1 MHGPCENRATL
12 AESVPMA
19 PSVLLDCDPGHDD
32 VLAILTAARYADLVG
47 ITTVAG
53 NAALEHTTRNALVTT
68 ELAGIDVPVHAG
80 AAAPLTGPTR
90 DAVHV
95 HGREGLEG
103 VEVPRLRRR
112 ADGADAPGFIVDT
125 ARAMSGLW
133 IVAVGPLTNVALALQ
148 RAPDLVHEVAGISIM
163 GGGTFGNATAAAE
176 FNIWADP
183 EAADVVFGSGAPI
196 RLCGLD
202 VTHQVCVDDAFLGTI
217 AAVDTPICAF
227 VGGLLRHYRARIA
240 ELIDE
245 DLAALH
251 DPCAVLAVTHP
262 DCFTFSAHR
271 VRIELHGTHTRGM
284 TVIDRR
290 VARGPV
296 EVAWQADAARVLD
309 LVAQAVTNE

>member
-1 MHGPCENRATL
+1 
-12 AESVPMA
+12 MA

-32 VLAILTAARYADLVG
+32 VLAILTAARYCELVG

-53 NAALEHTTRNALVTT
+53 NAALEFTTRNALVTT

-80 AAAPLTGPTR
+80 ASGPLTGPTR

-95 HGREGLEG
+95 HGATGLEG
-103 VEVPRLRRR
+103 VDVPEPRRT
-112 ADGADAPGFIVDT
+112 AAGDDAPRFIVET
-125 ARAMSGLW
+125 ARTVPGLW
-133 IVAVGPLTNVALALQ
+133 IIAVGPLTNVALAIQ
-148 RAPDLVHEVAGISIM
+148 RAPDLASIVAGISIM

-202 VTHQVCVDDAFLGTI
+202 LTHQVCVDDAFLARL

-227 VGGLLRHYRARIA
+227 VGGLLRHYRRRIL
-240 ELIDE
+240 ELVEE

-251 DPCAVLAVTHP
+251 DPCAVLAVSHP
-262 DCFTFSAHR
+262 DCFAFSSHR
-271 VRIELHGTHTRGM
+271 VRVELHGTHTRGM

-290 VARGPV
+290 IARGPV
-296 EVAWQADAARVLD
+296 EVAWTADAPRVLD
-309 LVAQAVTNE
+309 LVAQSVTNA